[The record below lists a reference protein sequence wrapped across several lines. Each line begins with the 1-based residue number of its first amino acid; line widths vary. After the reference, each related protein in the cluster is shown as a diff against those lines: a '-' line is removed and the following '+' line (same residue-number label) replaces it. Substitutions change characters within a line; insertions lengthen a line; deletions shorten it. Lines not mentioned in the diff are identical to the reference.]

1 VTRAAVLGSPIG
13 HSLSPVLHLAAYDA
27 LDLPD
32 WRYQAVDCDEHRLR
46 PFLSALDEDWVGL
59 SLTMPLKRLA
69 LELADEVSPLA
80 AAVGAANT
88 MVRREGRWFAANTD
102 VGGMVDALREAGVE
116 RPASAVVLGAG
127 GTAQAALAA
136 LRELGVTAPL
146 VLVRDLERAADLRA
160 AAGRL
165 DVSPD
170 IRSGLAG
177 WLEGEQIDPAVYAT
191 ELLITTVPRGAADP
205 LAANPRWADKGTVLD
220 VVYEPWPTPA
230 AVSAGAFGWRI
241 ASGLDML
248 LHQAARQVSLMTGR
262 TPPVAAMR
270 DALYTAVAAR

>member
-1 VTRAAVLGSPIG
+1 MPRAAVLGSPIG

-46 PFLSALDEDWVGL
+46 PFLSALDEDWMGL

-88 MVRREGRWFAANTD
+88 MVRRDGRWFAANTD

-116 RPASAVVLGAG
+116 RPVNAVVLGAG

-136 LRELGVTAPL
+136 LRELGVSEPL
-146 VLVRDLERAADLRA
+146 VLVRDLDRAGELRA

-165 DVSPD
+165 DVSPQ
-170 IRSGLAG
+170 IRAGLAG
-177 WLEGEQIDPAVYAT
+177 WAGGTVDPAVYAAD
-191 ELLITTVPRGAADP
+191 LLISTVPKGAADA
-205 LAANPRWADKGTVLD
+205 LAAEPRWSDKGTVLD

-230 AVSAGAFGWRI
+230 AVSAAAFGWRI

-270 DALYTAVAAR
+270 DALYQAVAAR

>member
-1 VTRAAVLGSPIG
+1 MPRAAVLGSPIG

-27 LDLPD
+27 LGLAE

-46 PFLSALDEDWVGL
+46 PFLAALDEEWAGL

-80 AAVGAANT
+80 AMVGAANT
-88 MVRREGRWFAANTD
+88 MLCRNGCWFADNTD
-102 VGGMVDALREAGVE
+102 VGGIVDALRESGVE
-116 RPASAVVLGAG
+116 RPQTAVVLGAG

-136 LRELGVTAPL
+136 LREFGVTEPL
-146 VLVRDLERAADLRA
+146 VLVRDPARAGDLRA
-160 AAGRL
+160 AAARL
-165 DVSPD
+165 DVAPQV
-170 IRSGLAG
+170 RAGLGPNGLA
-177 WLEGEQIDPAVYAT
+177 DPAAYRAD
-191 ELLITTVPRGAADP
+191 LLISTVPKGAADP
-205 LAANPRWADKGTVLD
+205 LAAHPDWQDKGAVLD
-220 VVYEPWPTPA
+220 VVYDHWPTPLAISA
-230 AVSAGAFGWRI
+230 AAFGWRV

-270 DALYTAVAAR
+270 DALHSAAGTR

>member
-1 VTRAAVLGSPIG
+1 MPRAAVLGSPIG

-69 LELADEVSPLA
+69 LELSDEVSPLA

-88 MVRREGRWFAANTD
+88 MLRRDGRWFAANTD

-116 RPASAVVLGAG
+116 RPANAVVLGAG

-136 LRELGVTAPL
+136 LREIGVSAPL
-146 VLVRDLERAADLRA
+146 VVVRDLDRAADLRA

-165 DVSPD
+165 DVTPQ
-170 IRSGLAG
+170 IRGTLGQWPGLV
-177 WLEGEQIDPAVYAT
+177 DPEVYET
-191 ELLITTVPRGAADP
+191 DLLISTVPAGVADALAADP
-205 LAANPRWADKGTVLD
+205 RWTDKGTVLD
-220 VVYEPWPTPA
+220 VVYDPWPTPV
-230 AVSAGAFGWRI
+230 AVSAAAFGWRI